1 MSDNVIISLIG
12 GIFLIANTCITLV
25 LTNRLKEYRKE
36 VNGMKKELVE
46 AVKGKGEAEG
56 NLQGRLEQTAENKVA
71 K

>member
-1 MSDNVIISLIG
+1 MSNDVVISVIG
-12 GIFLIANTCITLV
+12 GFFLLSNTI
-25 LTNRLKEYRKE
+25 LTILLTSRIKRYRTE

-56 NLQGRLEQTAENKVA
+56 NLQGRLEQTAENKN